1 MSIIFV
7 LIPLAIIIVSIAI
20 GVFFWA
26 VKSNQFDDLERQGY
40 SILFDDD
47 IKKNGANDNADKAN
61 DTASDVSL
69 EQSVDV
75 PVETRSTTP
84 LDDVTDNVTITPKNK
99 TVQSKVSR
107 ESDD

>member
-7 LIPLAIIIVSIAI
+7 LIPLAIIIVAIAI

-47 IKKNGANDNADKAN
+47 LNKEAGKNQEKEPTNLKENTTNNSSQINSVPRDNTN
-61 DTASDVSL
+61 
-69 EQSVDV
+69 
-75 PVETRSTTP
+75 
-84 LDDVTDNVTITPKNK
+84 
-99 TVQSKVSR
+99 
-107 ESDD
+107 

>member
-1 MSIIFV
+1 MSIIYV

-47 IKKNGANDNADKAN
+47 IKKESKASSCEESAEITEIDNSA
-61 DTASDVSL
+61 
-69 EQSVDV
+69 
-75 PVETRSTTP
+75 
-84 LDDVTDNVTITPKNK
+84 
-99 TVQSKVSR
+99 
-107 ESDD
+107 ESDKK